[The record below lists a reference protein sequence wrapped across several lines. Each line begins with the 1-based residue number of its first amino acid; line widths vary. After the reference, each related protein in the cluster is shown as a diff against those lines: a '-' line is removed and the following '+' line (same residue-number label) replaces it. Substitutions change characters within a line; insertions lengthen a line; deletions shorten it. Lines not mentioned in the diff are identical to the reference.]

1 MRNLLRKQS
10 NTLLSIT
17 STLWVLLIACMLLIR
32 FYPYTS
38 NFTGFPRI
46 THTQSGA
53 DGDPVNL
60 VFVGGKEQILHS
72 FQQAGWLIP
81 DPITPQTSEKIA
93 VASLAHRSYPTA
105 PVSNLYVF
113 GRIQDLAFEKPTND
127 VQNRGHIRLW
137 QTGTLIGGQL
147 AWVGQ
152 ASYDQGIELS
162 GTTHLP
168 THHIAP
174 TVDLERNAVG
184 ADLEKTGLVKE
195 EVYGAFTPPIVYA
208 RNGGGDYY
216 ESDGDVLVINYTNAP
231 IPLQQQ
237 AWIIFDLKN
246 GVFSFYDTLL
256 TSLLLAF
263 AVGML
268 GLALV
273 VVWLW
278 LALSRLLQKH
288 GPRVQRDRHA

>member
-1 MRNLLRKQS
+1 M
-10 NTLLSIT
+10 
-17 STLWVLLIACMLLIR
+17 
-32 FYPYTS
+32 
-38 NFTGFPRI
+38 
-46 THTQSGA
+46 
-53 DGDPVNL
+53 
-60 VFVGGKEQILHS
+60 VFVGKKEQILQS
-72 FQQAGWLIP
+72 FHKAGWLIP
-81 DPITPQTSEKIA
+81 DPITPQTAEKIA
-93 VASLAHRSYPTA
+93 AASLAHRSYPTA

-113 GRIQDLAFEKPTND
+113 GRVQDLAFEKPTND

-137 QTGTLIGGQL
+137 KTGILIGGQL

-152 ASYDQGIELS
+152 ASYDHGIELS
-162 GTTHLP
+162 GTNHLP

-256 TSLLLAF
+256 TSLLLAL

-268 GLALV
+268 GFSLLV
-273 VVWLW
+273 MWLW
-278 LALSRLLQKH
+278 PALSWLLKKY
-288 GPRVQRDRHA
+288 GPRGQMDRQA